1 MATKIRDII
10 DYYTGHEVSDD
21 IKDRVLE
28 RISGSADS
36 EEANDAYHDLWDK
49 ADSAYM
55 SEDEIS
61 TAYNRIFSQDD
72 ENEKA
77 NVKTLQIFTWA
88 RVAAVVVPLLLLV
101 VFGKL
106 YVEMSNQLKESQMI
120 SMLQE
125 HTISDESKV
134 ISLADGTKIRL
145 SQSSLLLYPSSF
157 QGSAE
162 RKVFLSG
169 EAFFDIKH
177 DDKQPFHVSTPYF
190 EITDLGTS
198 FAVSSYTNEDEVS
211 TTLKTGKIELRVVGQ
226 DDKVYS
232 MKPNDQLIYNVRTQA
247 VSIRQ
252 VAADDDGMSWR
263 NKSIDLNDVTLAEA
277 AHIMGKAYGVKFTFL
292 SKRYQNTKVT
302 VHFNR
307 GETLQGAMSV
317 IQNLIP
323 GLEYE
328 VKKDTVTVK

>member
-10 DYYTGHEVSDD
+10 DFYTGHEVSDD
-21 IKDRVLE
+21 IRERVME
-28 RISGSADS
+28 RISGSIADK
-36 EEANDAYHDLWDK
+36 EANDAFRDLWDK

-55 SEDEIS
+55 DDDEI
-61 TAYNRIFSQDD
+61 TMAYGRLFGEDSDKVHT
-72 ENEKA
+72 KA
-77 NVKTLQIFTWA
+77 KAMRMATWA
-88 RVAAVVVPLLLLV
+88 RVAAVVVPLLLLA
-101 VFGKL
+101 VFGKIYL
-106 YVEMSNQLKESQMI
+106 HMSDQLRASQMI

-125 HTISDESKV
+125 HTISDEDRQ
-134 ISLADGTKIRL
+134 ITLADGTKVRL
-145 SQSSLLLYPSSF
+145 SQSSVLLYPSSF

-162 RKVFLSG
+162 RKVFLTG

-211 TTLKTGKIELRVVGQ
+211 ATLKTGKIELRVVGQ

-232 MKPNDQLIYNVRTQA
+232 MNPNDQLIYNVKTKA
-247 VSIRQ
+247 ITIHQ
-252 VAADDDGMSWR
+252 VAADDDGLNWR
-263 NKSIDLNDVTLAEA
+263 NKAIDLNDITLAEA
-277 AHIMGKAYGVKFTFL
+277 AAIMGKAYNVKFTFL
-292 SKRYQNTKVT
+292 SERYQNTKIT

-317 IQNLIP
+317 IKNLIP

-328 VKKDTVTVK
+328 VRNGEVVVR

>member
-1 MATKIRDII
+1 
-10 DYYTGHEVSDD
+10 
-21 IKDRVLE
+21 
-28 RISGSADS
+28 
-36 EEANDAYHDLWDK
+36 
-49 ADSAYM
+49 
-55 SEDEIS
+55 
-61 TAYNRIFSQDD
+61 
-72 ENEKA
+72 
-77 NVKTLQIFTWA
+77 
-88 RVAAVVVPLLLLV
+88 
-101 VFGKL
+101 
-106 YVEMSNQLKESQMI
+106 MSNQLKESQMI